1 MDRFNVLIQ
10 GEGQYAVDT
19 SELVDGPPIG
29 TDTFDDRIATDMQHC
44 TG

>member
-1 MDRFNVLIQ
+1 VYVI
-10 GEGQYAVDT
+10 DT

-29 TDTFDDRIATDMQHC
+29 TDTFDDRSPTDMQHC

>member
-1 MDRFNVLIQ
+1 VI
-10 GEGQYAVDT
+10 DT

-29 TDTFDDRIATDMQHC
+29 TDTFDSRKPTDMQHC